1 MMFSNTAMTVEKLA
15 KVMNRK
21 NSVPHRRPPA
31 MFVKTLGK
39 VIKIKLGPASG
50 EMPKE
55 KQAGKMISPAQ
66 TATKVSSTQIR
77 AASPGRVKRR
87 SM

>member
-1 MMFSNTAMTVEKLA
+1 MFSNTAMTVEKLA

-39 VIKIKLGPASG
+39 RDKNQARACIGRDAEG
-50 EMPKE
+50 E
-55 KQAGKMISPAQ
+55 AGREDDKPAQ
-66 TATKVSSTQIR
+66 TATKVSSTQMR
-77 AASPGRVKRR
+77 AASPAG
-87 SM
+87 

>member
-1 MMFSNTAMTVEKLA
+1 
-15 KVMNRK
+15 
-21 NSVPHRRPPA
+21 
-31 MFVKTLGK
+31 MFVKTLGS
-39 VIKIKLGPASG
+39 VMKIKLGPASG

-77 AASPGRVKRR
+77 AASPGRGKAAVHVTAENFNRTDAQAQGKND
-87 SM
+87 